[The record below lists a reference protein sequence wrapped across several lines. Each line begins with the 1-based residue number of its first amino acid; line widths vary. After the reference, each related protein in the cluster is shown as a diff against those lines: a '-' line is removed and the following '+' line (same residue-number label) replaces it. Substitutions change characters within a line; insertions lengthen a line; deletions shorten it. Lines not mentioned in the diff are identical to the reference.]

1 MVLARIV
8 DHFGALQKVLAAT
21 VDELQNVEGV
31 GDSRAR
37 SIREALSRLADA
49 SIIERYS

>member
-1 MVLARIV
+1 MTRIV
-8 DHFGALQKVLAAT
+8 EHFGGLQKILAAT

-31 GDSRAR
+31 GDARAR

-49 SIIERYS
+49 SIMERYS